1 MLKLFYSSRFT
12 SHGFTLIALLIARH
26 PKLQRRKAILG
37 FTIIELLVVM
47 GIFAIMFGFA
57 SINLLRPQ
65 TQATL
70 DTIVTTLVSDLK
82 EQQIRAMTGDG
93 PSAYGVYFEPSRYP
107 LFTGPIYSASA
118 ADNFSVNMEE
128 GITISPTTSV
138 VFAQRS
144 GETTT
149 TTFTITNTNSGE
161 QKTITINI
169 LGAVTI
175 Q

>member
-1 MLKLFYSSRFT
+1 MLKLFYSPRST
-12 SHGFTLIALLIARH
+12 IHGFTLIELLIARH

-37 FTIIELLVVM
+37 FTLIELLVVM

-65 TQATL
+65 TQANL
-70 DTIVTTLVSDLK
+70 DTTLSTIVADLK
-82 EQQIRAMTGDG
+82 EQQIRAMTGNG
-93 PSAYGVYFEPSRYP
+93 PSAYGVYFEPSRYT
-107 LFTGPIYSASA
+107 LFTGSIYSAGA
-118 ADNFSVNMEE
+118 ADNFSVNLEG

-138 VFAQRS
+138 VFVRRS
-144 GETTT
+144 GQTTAT
-149 TTFTITNTNSGE
+149 TLTITNTNSSE
-161 QKTITINI
+161 QKTITINT